1 MNIKKKK
8 AIQKVVIPNSLFF
21 ISDNKKALNKSVL
34 QCRWPRLEPAPG
46 LPPGRF

>member
-8 AIQKVVIPNSLFF
+8 AIQKVIILNRFSS

-34 QCRWPRLEPAPG
+34 QCRWPDLNRHEVAPV
-46 LPPGRF
+46 RF